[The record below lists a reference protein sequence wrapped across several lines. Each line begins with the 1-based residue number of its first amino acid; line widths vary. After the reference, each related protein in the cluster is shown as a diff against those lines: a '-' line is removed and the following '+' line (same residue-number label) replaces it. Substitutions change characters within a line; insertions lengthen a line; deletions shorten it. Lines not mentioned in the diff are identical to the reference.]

1 MTPGNSWR
9 IQRFLGHN
17 GNHRYL
23 ASIELIDAADWPRS
37 AR

>member
-23 ASIELIDAADWPRS
+23 ASIELIDAAGWPRS